1 MKLLALDSSSIVATV
16 AVVDQDKVIGEMII
30 NHKKNHSQKL
40 MPLLRQLLDEVE
52 IKFKDIDA
60 FGVSIGPG
68 SFTGIRIGLSAMKAL
83 AHIDNKPLIGVS
95 TLEGLAFN
103 LPNSKGII
111 CPILDAQREQIY
123 TGLYKWEDNQMFSIV
138 EDQAISAM
146 EWIEV
151 LKKTRVNPASR
162 RWN

>member
-83 AHIDNKPLIGVS
+83 AHIDNKPLLG
-95 TLEGLAFN
+95 
-103 LPNSKGII
+103 
-111 CPILDAQREQIY
+111 CQH
-123 TGLYKWEDNQMFSIV
+123 
-138 EDQAISAM
+138 
-146 EWIEV
+146 
-151 LKKTRVNPASR
+151 
-162 RWN
+162 